1 MIIRLLGQCRAKYE
15 IMMTYHKQCNI
26 TDICEILFMGH
37 DKCLEY
43 CDAYRLNF
51 THREKVGNLR
61 YYIQHCMLDYCYRGV
76 EIIGD
81 SRTYYKLTLD
91 KT

>member
-1 MIIRLLGQCRAKYE
+1 MRHGKY
-15 IMMTYHKQCNI
+15 
-26 TDICEILFMGH
+26 
-37 DKCLEY
+37 LEY

-51 THREKVGNLR
+51 THREKVGDFR
-61 YYIQHCMLDYCYRGV
+61 YYIQHCMLEYCYRGV

>member
-1 MIIRLLGQCRAKYE
+1 MRHGKY
-15 IMMTYHKQCNI
+15 
-26 TDICEILFMGH
+26 
-37 DKCLEY
+37 LEY
-43 CDAYRLNF
+43 CDAYRLNI
-51 THREKVGNLR
+51 THREKVGDLR
-61 YYIQHCMLDYCYRGV
+61 YYIQHCMLEYCYRGV

>member
-1 MIIRLLGQCRAKYE
+1 MFFDSFLCHYLQKKYKTAKFF
-15 IMMTYHKQCNI
+15 CADC

-43 CDAYRLNF
+43 CDAYKLNF

-76 EIIGD
+76 EIFGD